1 MSPKRSKLPCC
12 GPFAQ
17 KKRKIGELEAKL
29 RRLMKHAEG
38 SPRAQ
43 ASLQKAMAEK
53 QAITGW
59 LAAHSCVPPVIP
71 GGRATRI

>member
-1 MSPKRSKLPCC
+1 MPNRGKLPCC

-29 RRLMKHAEG
+29 RRLAKHAEG

-43 ASLQKAMAEK
+43 ASLQKTLAEK
-53 QAITGW
+53 QAIAGW
-59 LAAHSCVPPVIP
+59 MAAHSCVPPVVP
-71 GGRATRI
+71 AGRATRF